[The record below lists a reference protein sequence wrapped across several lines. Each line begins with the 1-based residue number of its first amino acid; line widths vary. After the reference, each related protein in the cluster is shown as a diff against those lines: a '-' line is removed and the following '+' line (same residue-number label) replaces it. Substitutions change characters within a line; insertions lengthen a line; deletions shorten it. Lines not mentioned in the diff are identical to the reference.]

1 MTLRTLRDAERYLE
15 GFINR
20 ERIGDFDYE
29 RLGLGRIRALLD
41 AIGHPERE
49 FDCVHVT
56 GSKGKGSVALATEA
70 LLRAAGRRVG
80 TYTSPHLESW
90 LERFRVDG
98 ASVDS
103 VKMVAALEL
112 LRPAIEAQSRDEEL
126 RPSWFDVTTALGLA
140 LFSEHKVDAGVIEV
154 GIGGRL
160 DSTNTVRSRVSV
172 ITTVELEHT
181 DKLGDSLEEIACE
194 KAGIL
199 RPGVPVVHG
208 PLAAEAYAA
217 LAARAVAE
225 NAPLHEVSAVEI
237 EQTEAG
243 LRFALP
249 DGRQIESPLLGRHHA
264 TNLAIAVRASELF
277 LGRELSQSELASL
290 GELRLPARMERF
302 GRAILD
308 SAHTV
313 RSARAL
319 REGLGLVWP
328 DRRWVLVVA
337 MSADKNAAA
346 ILSELAE
353 PTRACVVSRGEPTRS
368 MALEDLVALAWAS
381 GIEHV
386 EAEPEPGAALA
397 RAAELADPDDLI
409 VVTGSFY
416 FAGAVRA
423 LLETGAAPV

>member
-1 MTLRTLRDAERYLE
+1 M
-15 GFINR
+15 
-20 ERIGDFDYE
+20 
-29 RLGLGRIRALLD
+29 
-41 AIGHPERE
+41 
-49 FDCVHVT
+49 
-56 GSKGKGSVALATEA
+56 
-70 LLRAAGRRVG
+70 
-80 TYTSPHLESW
+80 
-90 LERFRVDG
+90 
-98 ASVDS
+98 
-103 VKMVAALEL
+103 
-112 LRPAIEAQSRDEEL
+112 
-126 RPSWFDVTTALGLA
+126 TTALGLA
-140 LFSEHKVDAGVIEV
+140 LFREHKVDAGVIEV

-172 ITTVELEHT
+172 ITSVELEHT
-181 DKLGDSLEEIACE
+181 DKLGDTLEKIAFE

-243 LRFALP
+243 LRFALA
-249 DGRQIESPLLGRHHA
+249 DGRRVESPLLGGHHA

-290 GELRLPARMERF
+290 GRLRLPARMERF
-302 GRAILD
+302 GRVILD

-319 REGLGLVWP
+319 RDGLGEVWP
-328 DRRWVLVVA
+328 GRPWVLVVA
-337 MSADKNAAA
+337 ISADKDAAA
-346 ILSELAE
+346 ILSELAA
-353 PTRACVVSRGEPTRS
+353 PARACVVSRGEPTRS
-368 MALEDLVALAWAS
+368 MHPEDLVPLVRAS

-386 EAEPEPGAALA
+386 EAVPEPVAALA
-397 RAAELADPDDLI
+397 RAVELADPDDLI